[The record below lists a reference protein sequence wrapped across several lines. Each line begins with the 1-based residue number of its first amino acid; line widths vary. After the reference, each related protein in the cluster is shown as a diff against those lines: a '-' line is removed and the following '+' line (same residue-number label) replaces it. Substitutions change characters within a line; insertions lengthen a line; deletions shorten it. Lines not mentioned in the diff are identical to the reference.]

1 MRAPAAW
8 ATLACLLGGCALAG
22 WDLARELLDWQPTLA
37 STQPWRAFSAVAVH
51 YSRAHLLA
59 NLGALVLLAA
69 LGLAARVSWPGVWA
83 WLAAWPLTQVGLSL
97 RPDLAH
103 YGGLSGVLHAGAA
116 VLAIDLLVKGS
127 RAQRGLGALMLAGI
141 GLKVLSET
149 PWGPALR
156 AAPHWGIS
164 VAPFSHASGLLAGL
178 LCAAVTHTLARLH
191 RKPRIDRHTP

>member
-22 WDLARELLDWQPTLA
+22 WGLARELLDWQPTLA

-83 WLAAWPLTQVGLSL
+83 WLAAWPQTQIGLSL

-116 VLAIDLLVKGS
+116 VLAIDLLIKGS
-127 RAQRGLGALMLAGI
+127 RTQRGLGALMLAGI

-156 AAPHWGIS
+156 SAPHWGIS

-178 LCAAVTHTLARLH
+178 LCAAVTHTLARRH